1 MELENPEISRLC
13 SLFLEDKARIKFQ
26 KGPGMSSREVRGTGT
41 QGWLPGKLKGQGPRA
56 GLLGSW
62 RDRVLSLSR
71 DTEGP
76 GLASYREEVQGLEL
90 AMNRGSSWTAGVMEP
105 LVRLEE

>member
-1 MELENPEISRLC
+1 MLYLES
-13 SLFLEDKARIKFQ
+13 RIKFQ
-26 KGPGMSSREVRGTGT
+26 KGPGMSSREVRGTGA

-62 RDRVLSLSR
+62 RVLSLSR

-76 GLASYREEVQGLEL
+76 GLASYREEVQGLGL
-90 AMNRGSSWTAGVMEP
+90 ATNRGSSWTAGGMEP
-105 LVRLEE
+105 LARFL